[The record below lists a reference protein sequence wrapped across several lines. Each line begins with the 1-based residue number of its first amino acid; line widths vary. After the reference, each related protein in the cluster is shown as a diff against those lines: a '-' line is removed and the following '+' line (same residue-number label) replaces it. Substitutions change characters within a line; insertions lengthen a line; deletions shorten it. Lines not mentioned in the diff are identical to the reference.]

1 MPNEGGL
8 QWASLAAIPLIP
20 CVCVNIH
27 LNPHLM
33 AIGPLPMAI
42 GPQTISRMPP
52 KIGQHPMEHDAQTS
66 SHGPKTIKCLSMV
79 LYCRELLLHSRG
91 VEAFSR
97 QGGPMWPWL
106 HELQGMRRHLSKVD
120 PNGPTV
126 VPSCKADAI
135 QLIQH
140 HMPHTHAPPQ
150 NTHFTKTCPKPSRG
164 HGRPPKHSWCHPSYI
179 LYICKKGPIRIP
191 KKSGS

>member
-1 MPNEGGL
+1 MGKSCCYSPGTMCMCKHSPKPSFDGHRPPAHSHRPPNNFPN
-8 QWASLAAIPLIP
+8 ASKNRATPNGARCTSLL
-20 CVCVNIH
+20 
-27 LNPHLM
+27 
-33 AIGPLPMAI
+33 
-42 GPQTISRMPP
+42 
-52 KIGQHPMEHDAQTS
+52 AQTS

-79 LYCRELLLHSRG
+79 LSCRQPSLRSRG
-91 VEAFSR
+91 VEAFR
-97 QGGPMWPWL
+97 HQGGPKWPWL
-106 HELQGMRRHLSKVD
+106 HELEGMRRHLSKVD

-126 VPSCKADAI
+126 VPSCKGDAI

-179 LYICKKGPIRIP
+179 LYICKKGPIRIL
-191 KKSGS
+191 KTAGS